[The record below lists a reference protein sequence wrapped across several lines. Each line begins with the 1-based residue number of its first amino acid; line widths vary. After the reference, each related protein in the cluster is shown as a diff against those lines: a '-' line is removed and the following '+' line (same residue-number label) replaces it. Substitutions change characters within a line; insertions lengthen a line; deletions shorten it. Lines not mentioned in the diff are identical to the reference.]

1 MSETNGDSLSMIN
14 LLRPEVMADP
24 YPLYRRLRETD
35 PVHWDAAMGYWVL
48 TRHADVVEALQDA
61 RLSAARTGDA
71 AGWIPE
77 EYQAALGPAM
87 YAVARQML
95 FLDPPDHTRVRSLV
109 NRAFT
114 SRVVEGMRPRMQAI
128 IDGLLDQAQEA
139 GRMDVVA
146 DFAYPLPAIVIAEL
160 LGVPAED
167 RGRFIKWSGDFGT
180 LLEDGVTL
188 EAAVQAL
195 QGVVAFIS
203 YFRELI
209 EARRDAS
216 TEDLLHGLITAREQ
230 NDALS
235 EEELLGNCILLLAA
249 GHGTTT
255 HLIGNGTLA
264 LLRHPDQ
271 MRRLHDDPSL
281 APSAVNELLRY
292 DSPVQTTARVAM
304 ADLQLGGRTIERGQG
319 VTLRLGAANRDPERF
334 PDPDR
339 LDLARPEL
347 RHVAF
352 GHGIHFCVGAPLA
365 RIEGQMAF
373 ASLLKRF
380 PEMELETDT
389 PEWEPGIVFRG
400 LRSLPVRWS

>member
-1 MSETNGDSLSMIN
+1 MS
-14 LLRPEVMADP
+14 
-24 YPLYRRLRETD
+24 
-35 PVHWDAAMGYWVL
+35 
-48 TRHADVVEALQDA
+48 
-61 RLSAARTGDA
+61 
-71 AGWIPE
+71 
-77 EYQAALGPAM
+77 
-87 YAVARQML
+87 AVARQML
-95 FLDPPDHTRVRSLV
+95 FLDPPDHTRVRSRV
-109 NRAFT
+109 NKAFT
-114 SRVVEGMRPRMQAI
+114 SRVVEGLRPRMQAI
-128 IDGLLDQAQEA
+128 IDGLLDRAQEA
-139 GRMDVVA
+139 GRMDVVQ

-167 RGRFIKWSGDFGT
+167 RGQFIKWSGDFGT
-180 LLEDGVTL
+180 LLEDGVSL
-188 EAAVQAL
+188 EGAVQAL
-195 QGVVAFIS
+195 RGVVEFIS
-203 YFRELI
+203 YFRALI
-209 EARRDAS
+209 AARRNAPRD
-216 TEDLLHGLITAREQ
+216 DLLQGLIAAREQ

-271 MRRLHDDPSL
+271 LRRLRDDPSL

-292 DSPVQTTARVAM
+292 DSPVQMTGRVAVVEM
-304 ADLQLGGRTIERGQG
+304 RIGGKTIEPGQG

-339 LDLARPEL
+339 LDLARPDL

-373 ASLLKRF
+373 TSLLTRF
-380 PEMELETDT
+380 PTLDLETDT
-389 PEWEPGIVFRG
+389 PDWEPGIVFRG
-400 LRSLPVRWS
+400 LRSLPVRW